1 MPIPILNQNDELIH
15 PSGVALLYHL
25 RDGSTRL
32 IRTSPSESFA
42 FARKVASNR
51 SHLSGNY
58 EAYPVTMFP
67 SAVAQRIFAV
77 LENAAEAGNEEAR
90 RLLSDVVGDCEG
102 AVSEPSLAA
111 REEQKENDDKVE
123 KDGRP

>member
-1 MPIPILNQNDELIH
+1 MPPIILNQDDELIH

-51 SHLSGNY
+51 NHMSRNY
-58 EAYPVTMFP
+58 DVQEVTIFP
-67 SAVAQRIFAV
+67 SAVAQCIFAV
-77 LENAAEAGNEEAR
+77 LENAAETGNEMAKT
-90 RLLSDVVGDCEG
+90 LLSDMVGDCGGAASEQPRTEG
-102 AVSEPSLAA
+102 EP
-111 REEQKENDDKVE
+111 QKENDDGTPMPVL
-123 KDGRP
+123 

>member
-1 MPIPILNQNDELIH
+1 MPIPILNQNDELIR
-15 PSGVALLYHL
+15 PSGMALLYHL

-58 EAYPVTMFP
+58 EAYPVTIFP
-67 SAVAQRIFAV
+67 ADVAQRIFAV
-77 LENAAEAGNEEAR
+77 LENAAAAGNEEAR
-90 RLLSDVVGDCEG
+90 TLLSDVVGDCGG
-102 AVSEPSLAA
+102 AVSG
-111 REEQKENDDKVE
+111 REQKM
-123 KDGRP
+123 KDEPT

>member
-15 PSGVALLYHL
+15 PAGVALLYHL

-51 SHLSGNY
+51 SHMSGNY
-58 EAYPVTMFP
+58 VSFPVTIFP
-67 SAVAQRIFAV
+67 TVVAQRIFAV
-77 LENAAEAGNEEAR
+77 LENAAATGNEEAKT
-90 RLLSDVVGDCEG
+90 LLSDVVEECGG
-102 AVSEPSLAA
+102 AVSEQGAGN
-111 REEQKENDDKVE
+111 EE
-123 KDGRP
+123 KDEKGVMP

>member
-1 MPIPILNQNDELIH
+1 MAPIILNQNDELIR
-15 PSGVALLYHL
+15 PAGVALLYHL

-58 EAYPVTMFP
+58 VSFPVTIFP
-67 SAVAQRIFAV
+67 SVVAQRIFMV
-77 LENAAEAGNEEAR
+77 LENAAEAGNEEAKT
-90 RLLSDVVGDCEG
+90 LLSDMVGDCGGETEQVAG
-102 AVSEPSLAA
+102 SD
-111 REEQKENDDKVE
+111 EEKQT
-123 KDGRP
+123 

>member
-1 MPIPILNQNDELIH
+1 MATIILNQNDELIH
-15 PSGVALLYHL
+15 PAGVALLYHL

-58 EAYPVTMFP
+58 EAYHVIILPFH
-67 SAVAQRIFAV
+67 VAQRIFAV
-77 LENAAEAGNEEAR
+77 LENAAAAGNEEAR
-90 RLLSDVVGDCEG
+90 RLLSDVVGDCGG
-102 AVSEPSLAA
+102 AVSGRTQVE

-123 KDGRP
+123 KDGGA